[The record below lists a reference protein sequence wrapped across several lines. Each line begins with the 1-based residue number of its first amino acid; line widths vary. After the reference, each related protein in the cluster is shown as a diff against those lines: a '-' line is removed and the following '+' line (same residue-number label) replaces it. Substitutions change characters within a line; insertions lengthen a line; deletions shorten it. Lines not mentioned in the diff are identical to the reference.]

1 VIRQALAGQ
10 LIKDKETDM
19 TLKTKTIGMD
29 RDKTSSVT
37 EPTRHWINGEWIGS
51 SILINSISPST
62 GEVLGEY
69 SAGGRTEAASAI
81 AAARNAFDNG
91 TWAHDPQLRSRALFE
106 LADRLDERAEAIALM
121 LSREM
126 GKTLRD
132 ATLEAT
138 WSPSTLR
145 YNAGTALS
153 QTGTSAEV
161 APGLFATAM
170 REPIG
175 VAGIIL
181 PWNSPLA
188 LLVRALGPALAAGC
202 TTVIKLPGQTALVN
216 SLIAEAVAA
225 TGSLPKGVVNI
236 FTEAGNE
243 GAPLLVESSDV
254 DVINYT
260 GSTKVGRK
268 IAEKGAQTLKRIC
281 LELGGK
287 TPLIVFG
294 DADIETV
301 APLIVTALTKFNGE
315 FCMTGSRV
323 LVERSVANAWRERI
337 ASLLEKVVVGRADD
351 PNCQMGP
358 LIDRANVERVDRL
371 VDDAKR
377 YARIIVRGGRI
388 VDGPLAVGAF
398 YRPSMLETEDLDVP
412 LVQEEIFGPVLSFET
427 FATEEEAI
435 TRANA
440 TVFGLAAA
448 LFTKDFDRA
457 HRVARAIKAGTV
469 WTNTWATLSDAFEE
483 GGFKCSGVGR
493 ARGPRAMEEFQEVKT
508 QFRAVRTFGGT
519 SPRSDAMAP

>member
-1 VIRQALAGQ
+1 
-10 LIKDKETDM
+10 M
-19 TLKTKTIGMD
+19 NSNKTAPK
-29 RDKTSSVT
+29 V
-37 EPTRHWINGEWIGS
+37 EAARHWIDGEWIS
-51 SILINSISPST
+51 SSTVAESVSPST
-62 GEVLGEY
+62 GEVLGQY
-69 SAGGRTEAASAI
+69 SAGGGIEAAAAI
-81 AAARNAFDNG
+81 AAARRAFDSG
-91 TWAHDPQLRSRALFE
+91 GWSHDPQLRSRALLE
-106 LADRLDERAEAIALM
+106 LADRLDERADAIALTI
-121 LSREM
+121 SREM
-126 GKTLRD
+126 GKTLGD

-153 QTGTSAEV
+153 QTGTSAEI
-161 APGLFATAM
+161 APGVFATAM

-175 VAGIIL
+175 VAGIIV

-202 TTVIKLPGQTALVN
+202 TTVIKLPGQTALAN
-216 SLIAEAVAA
+216 SLIMQAVAA
-225 TGSLPKGVVNI
+225 TKSLPKGVVNI

-243 GAPLLVESSDV
+243 GAPLLVESPDV

-260 GSTKVGRK
+260 GSTKVGRQV
-268 IAEKGAQTLKRIC
+268 AEKGAQTLKRIC

-287 TPLIVFG
+287 TPLIVFE
-294 DADIETV
+294 DADIEAF
-301 APLIVTALTKFNGE
+301 APLVVTALTKFNGE

-323 LVERSVANAWRERI
+323 LVQRSVAGVWRERI

-351 PNCQMGP
+351 PNSQMGP
-358 LIDRANVERVDRL
+358 VIDKANVERIDRI
-371 VDDAKR
+371 VKDASR
-377 YARIIVRGGRI
+377 YARIIVRGGPI
-388 VDGPLAVGAF
+388 KDGPLAAGAF
-398 YRPSMLETEDLDVP
+398 YRPSMLETEALDVP

-457 HRVARAIKAGTV
+457 NRVARAIKAGTV

-483 GGFKCSGVGR
+483 GGFKYSGIGR
-493 ARGPRAMEEFQEVKT
+493 ARGLRAMEEFQEVKT
-508 QFRAVRTFGGT
+508 QFRAVRPLGGST
-519 SPRSDAMAP
+519 LHSSTMAP

>member
-1 VIRQALAGQ
+1 MNS
-10 LIKDKETDM
+10 DKIVPRVD
-19 TLKTKTIGMD
+19 
-29 RDKTSSVT
+29 
-37 EPTRHWINGEWIGS
+37 PARHWINGEWVGS
-51 SILINSISPST
+51 STVAKSVSPST
-62 GEVLGEY
+62 GEMLGQY
-69 SAGGRTEAASAI
+69 SAGGRVEAAAAI
-81 AAARNAFDNG
+81 AAARKAFDIG
-91 TWAHDPQLRSRALFE
+91 GWSHDPQLRSRALLE
-106 LADRLDERAEAIALM
+106 LAARLDERADAIGLTI
-121 LSREM
+121 SREM
-126 GKTLRD
+126 GKPLRD

-138 WSPSTLR
+138 WSPATLR

-161 APGLFATAM
+161 APGVFATAM

-175 VAGIIL
+175 VAGIIV

-202 TTVIKLPGQTALVN
+202 TTVVKLPGQTALVN

-260 GSTKVGRK
+260 GSTKVGRQ

-287 TPLIVFG
+287 TPLIVFE
-294 DADIETV
+294 DADIEAF
-301 APLIVTALTKFNGE
+301 APLVVTALTKFNGE

-323 LVERSVANAWRERI
+323 LVQRSVAEAWRKRI
-337 ASLLEKVVVGRADD
+337 AALLEKVVVGRADD
-351 PNCQMGP
+351 PNSQMGP
-358 LIDRANVERVDRL
+358 VIDKANVERIDRI
-371 VDDAKR
+371 VKDASR
-377 YARIIVRGGRI
+377 YARIIVRGGPI
-388 VDGPLAVGAF
+388 MDGPLAAGAF
-398 YRPSMLETEDLDVP
+398 YRPAMLETEALDVP

-427 FATEEEAI
+427 FATEDEAI

-440 TVFGLAAA
+440 TVYGLAAA

-483 GGFKCSGVGR
+483 GGFKYSGIGR
-493 ARGPRAMEEFQEVKT
+493 ARGLRAMEEFQEVKT
-508 QFRAVRTFGGT
+508 QFRAVRALDGRSPSGT
-519 SPRSDAMAP
+519 MAP